1 MSSKV
6 PVDLMPIS
14 EEGPSFIRGPYTDPF
29 GIPPGD
35 FKQPTVPTESIP
47 ENFDASDPVQ
57 KFAGIGLE
65 IASVVIGNVI
75 SHPCIV
81 IRRQCQVNRKAAKY
95 HLSPFTL
102 IPVLMRLHSR
112 QGVSCLWK
120 GCSGIFILRGCSI
133 VLETFLAEATPFP
146 REVFSN
152 SSLKQLSQHLLL
164 KLISFG
170 ILTPFY
176 CASLV
181 ETVQSDIASE
191 KPGVLDCLKEG
202 VCRLLKIGTPR
213 STRLLPM
220 WQLVGP
226 TAVFGLSTYVLSSL
240 IQSVLHWFRNL
251 KLRNTQRK
259 TLFEYQ
265 SSQSSTAKYLED
277 LSIQYF
283 SSFIASIVMYPAETM
298 LHRLYLQGTR
308 TIIDDLDSGTSV
320 LPVISTYEG
329 FVDCFHTIVNEEGAS
344 GLYKGFG
351 ALLLE
356 YAMQAL
362 LLKAAQVAFREIESM
377 FKPAKKPV
385 SEPIP
390 SETT

>member
-1 MSSKV
+1 
-6 PVDLMPIS
+6 MPIK
-14 EEGPSFIRGPYTDPF
+14 EEGSSFITRSFSESLNDS
-29 GIPPGD
+29 ISD
-35 FKQPTVPTESIP
+35 NNLTVASECIP
-47 ENFDASDPVQ
+47 ENFDSDPVQ
-57 KFAGIGLE
+57 KFAGLGLE
-65 IASVVIGNVI
+65 ITSAVIGNVI

-81 IRRQCQVNRKAAKY
+81 IRRQCQVNRKAARY

-120 GCSGIFILRGCSI
+120 GCAGIFILRGCTI
-133 VLETFLAEATPFP
+133 VLETFLAEVTPFP
-146 REVFSN
+146 REVSSR

-164 KLISFG
+164 KLIAYG
-170 ILTPFY
+170 VLTPFY

-202 VCRLLKIGTPR
+202 VCRLFKLGTPR

-226 TAVFGLSTYVLSSL
+226 SALFGVSTYVLSSL
-240 IQSVLHWFRNL
+240 TQSILHWFRNM
-251 KLRNTQRK
+251 KIRNTHRK
-259 TLFEYQ
+259 MSVEYP
-265 SSQSSTAKYLED
+265 SSQSSAISYID
-277 LSIQYF
+277 NLSILHF
-283 SSFIASIVMYPAETM
+283 SSFLASVVLYPAETM
-298 LHRLYLQGTR
+298 IHRLYLQGTR

-329 FVDCFHTIVNEEGAS
+329 IVDCFHTIVAEEGAS

-351 ALLLE
+351 GLVME
-356 YAMQAL
+356 YALQVL
-362 LLKAAQVAFREIESM
+362 ILKIAQFVFHEIESV
-377 FKPAKKPV
+377 FKPANKPI
-385 SEPIP
+385 SEH
-390 SETT
+390 ST

>member
-6 PVDLMPIS
+6 PLDLMPIN
-14 EEGPSFIRGPYTDPF
+14 EEGPSFITRGFP
-29 GIPPGD
+29 
-35 FKQPTVPTESIP
+35 ESLNNPISDYKHIVAPECIP
-47 ENFDASDPVQ
+47 ENLDSDPVQ
-57 KFAGIGLE
+57 KFAGLGLE
-65 IASVVIGNVI
+65 ITSAVIGNVI

-81 IRRQCQVNRKAAKY
+81 IRRQCQVNRKAARY

-120 GCSGIFILRGCSI
+120 GCAGIFILRGCTI
-133 VLETFLAEATPFP
+133 VLETFLAEVTPFP
-146 REVFSN
+146 SIAYGV
-152 SSLKQLSQHLLL
+152 
-164 KLISFG
+164 
-170 ILTPFY
+170 LTPFY

-202 VCRLLKIGTPR
+202 VCRLFKLGTPR

-226 TAVFGLSTYVLSSL
+226 SALFGVSTYVLSSL
-240 IQSVLHWFRNL
+240 TQSILHWFRNMKIRNMHG
-251 KLRNTQRK
+251 KLSV
-259 TLFEYQ
+259 EYP
-265 SSQSSTAKYLED
+265 SSQSSAINYID
-277 LSIQYF
+277 NLSIVHF
-283 SSFIASIVMYPAETM
+283 SSFLASVVLYPAETM
-298 LHRLYLQGTR
+298 IHRLYLQGTR

-329 FVDCFHTIVNEEGAS
+329 IVDCFHTIVAEEGAS

-351 ALLLE
+351 GLLME
-356 YAMQAL
+356 YALQVL
-362 LLKAAQVAFREIESM
+362 ILKMAQFVFHEIESV
-377 FKPAKKPV
+377 FKPANKPI
-385 SEPIP
+385 SEY
-390 SETT
+390 ST